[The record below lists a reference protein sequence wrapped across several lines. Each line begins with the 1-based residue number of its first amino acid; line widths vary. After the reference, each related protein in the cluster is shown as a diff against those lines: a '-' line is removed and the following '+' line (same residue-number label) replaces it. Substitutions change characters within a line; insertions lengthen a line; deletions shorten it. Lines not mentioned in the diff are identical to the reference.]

1 MPNSNYIVKELQKY
15 KSYWQG
21 VLDKKIHL
29 DFKDGEIQVLIALP
43 AGTVVFNKQSR
54 SSAKI
59 FDESIIVKKQRMWH
73 KIMQIERWLE
83 NLSKRERE
91 AIFWRFIQH
100 DFEPAPYYQQSNLAL
115 RWKTLSYQEIADRMG
130 ITKTG
135 VYLLVQAGL
144 EKIAQLK
151 KKHLTFTKRK

>member
-1 MPNSNYIVKELQKY
+1 MSTTNYVIEELQRY
-15 KSYWQG
+15 KGYWQG
-21 VLDKKIHL
+21 VLDKKVHL

-43 AGTVVFNKQSR
+43 SGTVVFNKQSR

-83 NLSKRERE
+83 NLTKRERE

-100 DFEPAPYYQQSNLAL
+100 DFEQCNSVECLGLKY
-115 RWKTLSYQEIADRMG
+115 KTLSYREISKRMG
-130 ITKTG
+130 LNEKTVW
-135 VYLLVQAGL
+135 VYVQYGL
-144 EKIAQLK
+144 EKIGDFVERGK
-151 KKHLTFTKRK
+151 EE

>member
-21 VLDKKIHL
+21 VLGKKVHL

-43 AGTVVFNKQSR
+43 SGTVVFNKQSR

-73 KIMQIERWLE
+73 KIMQIEWWLE

-100 DFEPAPYYQQSNLAL
+100 DFEPAGVIQKTNLGL
-115 RWKTLSYQEIADRMG
+115 KWKTLSWEEIAKKMRVSVAAVREYVDR
-130 ITKTG
+130 
-135 VYLLVQAGL
+135 GL
-144 EKIAQLK
+144 EKI
-151 KKHLTFTKRK
+151 RKLIEVYT

>member
-1 MPNSNYIVKELQKY
+1 L
-15 KSYWQG
+15 G
-21 VLDKKIHL
+21 HKIHL
-29 DFKDGEIQVLIALP
+29 DFINGEVQIVFARYAGSVVVIDKSSYENKALLDRL
-43 AGTVVFNKQSR
+43 T
-54 SSAKI
+54 I
-59 FDESIIVKKQRMWH
+59 EKKRRMWN
-73 KIMQIERWLE
+73 KIKQIEWWLSHISE
-83 NLSKRERE
+83 RERE
-91 AIFWRFIQH
+91 AIFWRFINH

>member
-21 VLDKKIHL
+21 VLGKKVHL

-43 AGTVVFNKQSR
+43 SGTVVFNKQSR

-73 KIMQIERWLE
+73 KIMQIEWWLE

-100 DFEPAPYYQQSNLAL
+100 DFEPSPYHQENNLSL
-115 RWKTLSYQEIADRMG
+115 KWKTLSWEEIAKKMRVSVAAVREYVDR
-130 ITKTG
+130 
-135 VYLLVQAGL
+135 GL
-144 EKIAQLK
+144 EKI
-151 KKHLTFTKRK
+151 RKLIEVYT